1 MQAIEVTVENHHQLA
16 AQQLADAQEVDQRR
30 HQELIDGFTH
40 LADSMAG
47 ITDVMW
53 THLENDAAQHWAEA
67 EAHAKESEWLND
79 MPCMI
84 FLQKSA

>member
-1 MQAIEVTVENHHQLA
+1 LA
-16 AQQLADAQEVDQRR
+16 AQQLADAQEVDQRH

-47 ITDVMW
+47 LTDVMQ
-53 THLENDAAQHWAEA
+53 THLENDAAQHRAEA
-67 EAHAKESEWLND
+67 EACVKESERLND
-79 MPCMI
+79 MLCMI